1 MLSDMLIL
9 PLLAWMLPAHAADV
23 GLGLALG
30 QPSGITLKAGLND
43 KLALDVLVG
52 EMWDYDGW
60 RHGDLFL
67 SVDLLATPATITE
80 GGAARLDFY
89 IGGGVNVWVEGADF
103 AVEMPLGLSL
113 MFREVPVEVFLE
125 AAPMVVLYYDPG
137 FEGGGSL
144 GARYYF

>member
-1 MLSDMLIL
+1 MLLRMLIL
-9 PLLAWMLPAHAADV
+9 PLLALAGPAHAADV

-30 QPSGITLKAGLND
+30 QPSGITLKAWFND
-43 KLALDVLVG
+43 DTALDVLVG

-60 RHGDLFL
+60 RHGDLFF
-67 SVDLLATPATITE
+67 SVDLLAHPATLTE

-89 IGGGVNVWVEGADF
+89 IGGGVNAWLESADF

-125 AAPMVVLYYDPG
+125 AAPMVVFISDPG
-137 FEGGGSL
+137 FTGGGSL